1 MGKNYEIERKFL
13 VEFPDVEKLD
23 VRRVISIVQTY
34 LKRGSNGSQ
43 RRVRSVKE
51 NEKVKYTYTE
61 KVFIT
66 PVTREENE
74 YEISAGE
81 YYSLLENE
89 RGDCPPVVKVRY
101 CFEYKGQ
108 LFELDK
114 YPFSNELAIMEL
126 ELRSPDQKI
135 DFPDNV
141 NVLREVSGDARYSN
155 ASLASAGAF
164 PEQKI
169 GESI

>member
-114 YPFSNELAIMEL
+114 YPFSNED
-126 ELRSPDQKI
+126 R
-135 DFPDNV
+135 FP
-141 NVLREVSGDARYSN
+141 
-155 ASLASAGAF
+155 
-164 PEQKI
+164 
-169 GESI
+169 